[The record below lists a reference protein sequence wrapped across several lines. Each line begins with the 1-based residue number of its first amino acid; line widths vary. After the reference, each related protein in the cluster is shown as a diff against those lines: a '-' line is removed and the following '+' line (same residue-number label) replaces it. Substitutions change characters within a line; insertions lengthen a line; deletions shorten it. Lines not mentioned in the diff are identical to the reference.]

1 MAKSSSKKSSK
12 AAKAATGAVL
22 STNRSGN
29 FIGMTGNTA
38 ARDEN
43 MRKIKRAQVIA
54 TRGGTIAE
62 VLKVVLNNPK
72 ACVVVVFASIL
83 TAVQKSR
90 YGGVVCSAVA
100 KRSDKNGEFTI
111 SDAKAMAD
119 ILNFK
124 AGKTNCPVSVLRFDL
139 LSIGASVKDGDGT
152 RAMRDGTTRWNL
164 PGFGLNV
171 DPGNYPTLNIKKRKE
186 AIKKGGLWEKRGL
199 AKAKYYRP
207 AY

>member
-111 SDAKAMAD
+111 IDAAAMAD
-119 ILNFK
+119 IFQNK
-124 AGKTNCPVSVLRFDL
+124 KRGKTSPVSVLRTQL
-139 LSIGASVKDGDGT
+139 LNIGASVENRDGAD
-152 RAMRDGTTRWNL
+152 AMRNGTTRWNL
-164 PGFGLNV
+164 PGFELNV
-171 DPGNYPTLNIKKRKE
+171 DPGNYPSLNTNKHKD

-199 AKAKYYRP
+199 AKAKYYHP